1 MITPRVIVHIV
12 VGRIAAGVPLRH
24 KIVRIHPKL
33 HTALVRTPVT
43 SAVKAVTS
51 VGTRVPAQQRHHL
64 SAPVQ
69 HVRITVGVRMA
80 GGLVTAESVGIRLP
94 VRIHPKRKQPPVRV
108 RATSAAVQAMYVRA
122 PVHAQQVLLQRAVR
136 VVTVLGVAVLGVVRA
151 ANAGTR

>member
-1 MITPRVIVHIV
+1 M
-12 VGRIAAGVPLRH
+12 VGRTAAGVPLRH

-43 SAVKAVTS
+43 SAVTAATS
-51 VGTRVPAQQRHHL
+51 VGTRAPARQPQRL
-64 SAPVQ
+64 FVPVQ
-69 HVRITVGVRMA
+69 RAHIIVGVRMA

-136 VVTVLGVAVLGVVRA
+136 VVTVLGVAVRGVVRA